1 MNSEV
6 VLIKIK
12 NHINEEIKL
21 RNENINKYLAKT
33 KFFNKNNQQNQP
45 NLNSQKIKFN
55 ITSYDDS
62 NLFRYLSNKYSNNHM
77 INILENDF
85 SLEKEKRF
93 NDLNLIIN
101 FMRYIFA
108 RYHNKIGGQLFEDE
122 WIMYSGNKS
131 QTKYELNKNEL
142 IFDNSINLVY
152 RKDINTINYIRKL
165 QDLFQEVTKES
176 KYKVSLKMIEDEKHH
191 IIIVAFMVKERK

>member
-1 MNSEV
+1 
-6 VLIKIK
+6 
-12 NHINEEIKL
+12 
-21 RNENINKYLAKT
+21 
-33 KFFNKNNQQNQP
+33 
-45 NLNSQKIKFN
+45 
-55 ITSYDDS
+55 
-62 NLFRYLSNKYSNNHM
+62 
-77 INILENDF
+77 
-85 SLEKEKRF
+85 
-93 NDLNLIIN
+93 
-101 FMRYIFA
+101 MRYIFA

-122 WIMYSGNKS
+122 WVMYSGNKS
-131 QTKYELNKNEL
+131 QTKYELNKNEV